1 MKFTK
6 YIILIFIIPI
16 YSQFGKNIV
25 QYKSFDWYYI
35 QSKYFDVYF
44 YDSNKGSEDSSE
56 LLVNSNAEF
65 VANESLKAYDII
77 SNAIGWKLKNR
88 VPIIVYNS
96 HNDFQQTNII
106 DMYMPEGV
114 GGVTELYKNRVVI
127 PYDGNHT
134 QFKNVLHHELVHAF
148 INDYIYK
155 GSIKNMQNEDVVLI
169 PLWMNEGLAEFLSS
183 PWNTESD
190 MWIRDLVINGDKLPA
205 LNELNGFLAY
215 RGGQSIWKYIV
226 EKLDTTYNSQQTK
239 APIIIAEIFSAI
251 ATSSDL
257 NSALEKSL
265 NINLED
271 LESGWH
277 KYLKEEYW
285 PDINNRSYID
295 DIATSVIDYSKVNS
309 TYDIAPSISPDG
321 QKIAYYS
328 NQDGLMSI
336 CIISSDCE
344 KCEKKSIKPLLK
356 GGMSIEF
363 EELHILKPG
372 ISWSK
377 NSDSII
383 LSSSS
388 KGVDVLYIIDINTK
402 KKRKI
407 TFDNPS
413 LNAISQPIWNPIN
426 NEMIAFVGSSKAQSD
441 IYLYNL
447 KSDKLTQLTDDIF
460 TVKEISWLA
469 DGQNI
474 LFSSDRGVEGDMVWS
489 DQYDLYTFNLI
500 SDSIMQLTDSEHNE
514 HYPISI
520 YSDSLIVYISD
531 QNGINNIHVMDYQK
545 KSHQMIT
552 NVFTGISHITGQN
565 HNIYFSSLNNR
576 KFEIAKLDSS
586 YLTIELDSSII
597 DAQWKSNQA
606 VYDFTLL
613 NNTFDQKQINY
624 RNYIFD
630 KTLINQN
637 SFSETQDIASS
648 AIKDSTGN
656 YIVQKYK
663 TKFSLDVGQLSVGVG
678 LNTNNNNYSQ
688 NGLGVFQFSDV
699 LGDHKIYLGTELNVN
714 FKRSD
719 YALVYRYLPKLID
732 WTALFSH
739 DGFSVRTS
747 APYVDDN
754 NNIVEE
760 QILYQNIA
768 IGVDATRPLSRFNR
782 FEFNVNH
789 YLMLVHDE
797 IISSSSYGGIESS
810 QQIYSGNLTTL
821 SGRYVWDNTRWFYT
835 YPINGSRF
843 YLKYKTAPTSAYDLN
858 LLTLDGRL
866 YKPLFNGISILFR
879 NVLGHTWGNNRKA
892 LYIGAE
898 PSFYSSNPNISE
910 FYSNEFQSDDND
922 NLLTFFNF
930 TENITPVRGV
940 PFMYKYG
947 DNVALFNLELRA
959 PFLLYYF
966 PAIKWVG
973 QINGIIFADIGVAWD
988 NNQPLPDI
996 TKKSNWIE
1004 RTTENEQNNGWVMS
1018 YGWGPR
1024 FIFLGMPFKLNY
1036 AWQYNPITKKK
1047 SDRRYEITIGIDL

>member
-25 QYKSFDWYYI
+25 QYKSFDWNYI
-35 QSKYFDVYF
+35 QSKYFDIYF
-44 YDSNKGSEDSSE
+44 YDSNNKVKNQPDS
-56 LLVNSNAEF
+56 LINSNAQF
-65 VANESLKAYDII
+65 VANESLQAYDVI

-183 PWNTESD
+183 SWNAESD
-190 MWIRDLVINGDKLPA
+190 MWIRDLVINGEKLPQ

-215 RGGQSIWKYIV
+215 RGGQSIWKFIV
-226 EKLDTTYNSQQTK
+226 EKLDTTYNSNQTK
-239 APIIIAEIFSAI
+239 APTIISEIFSAI

-257 NSALEKSL
+257 NTALEKSL

-271 LESGWH
+271 LETKWH

-285 PDINNRSYID
+285 PDINNRSYIE
-295 DIATSVIDYSKVNS
+295 DISTSIINYSKVNS
-309 TYDIAPSISPDG
+309 TYDIAPSLSPDG
-321 QKIAYYS
+321 TKIAYYS

-336 CIISSDCE
+336 CIIPSECEDCT
-344 KCEKKSIKPLLK
+344 KKSIKTILK
-356 GGMSIEF
+356 GGMSIDF

-372 ISWSK
+372 ISWSQ
-377 NSDSII
+377 NNESII
-383 LSSSS
+383 LASTS
-388 KGVDVLYIIDINTK
+388 KGEDVLYIIDINTK

-407 TFDNPS
+407 TFKNSS
-413 LNAISQPIWNPIN
+413 LNAISQPIWHPTKKDI
-426 NEMIAFVGSSKAQSD
+426 IAFVGNNSTQSD
-441 IYLYNL
+441 IYLYDL
-447 KSDKLTQLTDDIF
+447 QLEELTQLTNDIF
-460 TVKEISWLA
+460 TVKEISWSSN
-469 DGQNI
+469 GQNI
-474 LFSSDRGVEGDMVWS
+474 LFSSDRGIKGNTSWAN
-489 DQYDLYTFNLI
+489 QYDLYTLSLASNSVF
-500 SDSIMQLTDSEHNE
+500 QLTNSEYNE

-520 YSDSLIVYISD
+520 YADSLIAYISD
-531 QNGINNIHVMDYQK
+531 QNGIRNIHIMD
-545 KSHQMIT
+545 SENNTHQMVT
-552 NVFTGISHITGQN
+552 NIFAGISQITAQN
-565 HNIYFSSLNNR
+565 NNIYFSSLNNR
-576 KFEIAKLDSS
+576 KFEISKLDTS
-586 YLTIELDSSII
+586 YIDLKSLSDTSRAI
-597 DAQWKSNQA
+597 DAQWKSNQP

-613 NNTFDQKQINY
+613 NHSLDRKRNNY

-630 KTLINQN
+630 KNVINTN
-637 SFSETQDIASS
+637 TPTQDNNISTSS
-648 AIKDSTGN
+648 VKDSLGH

-678 LNTNNNNYSQ
+678 LNTSNNNYTQ
-688 NGLGVFQFSDV
+688 NGLGVFQFSDI

-732 WTALFSH
+732 WTFLFSH
-739 DGFSVRTS
+739 DGFTINNGWL
-747 APYVDDN
+747 DDSYYL
-754 NNIVEE
+754 VS
-760 QILYQNIA
+760 QTLYQNIA

-782 FEFNVNH
+782 FEFNINH

-797 IISSSSYGGIESS
+797 IINPDTYGGIESS
-810 QQIYSGNLTTL
+810 NQIYSGNLTTL

-843 YLKYKTAPTSAYDLN
+843 YLKYKTAPTAAYDLN
-858 LLTLDGRL
+858 LVSFDGRL
-866 YKPLFNGISILFR
+866 YKPLFNGVSVLLR
-879 NVLGHTWGNNRKA
+879 NVLGHTWGSNRKA
-892 LYIGAE
+892 FYLGAE
-898 PSFYSSNPNISE
+898 PSFHSSHPNIAE
-910 FYSNEFQSDDND
+910 FYEFQLNDDNE
-922 NLLTFFNF
+922 NLLTLFNF
-930 TENITPVRGV
+930 TENITPIRGV

-973 QINGIIFADIGVAWD
+973 QINGIIFADIGVTWD
-988 NNQPLPDI
+988 NSQSLPDI
-996 TKKSNWIE
+996 TKESNWVE
-1004 RTTENEQNNGWVMS
+1004 RTPENGQHHGWVMS

-1024 FIFLGMPFKLNY
+1024 FILLGMPFKLNY
-1036 AWQYNPITKKK
+1036 AWQYNPITKEK
-1047 SDRRYEITIGIDL
+1047 SARRYEITIGIDL